1 MGYNMFGSNTTKL
14 SDFELNFSS
23 SDRLNI
29 VTGYHEAMI
38 QSSQQDLAIMEA
50 MLKVD
55 AIEIQM
61 RSKNHVNES
70 AIVAL
75 REGAIT
81 KIKTAIYKAWQW
93 LIDKVR
99 QLTDAFIKAI
109 KKVIHNDLKLLEKYE
124 KDLIAHSDDIGKIS
138 VDAKYSYWEF
148 DFDGNLD
155 IVYNFDPPKFDQEK
169 ILKLAK
175 SDYND
180 LDSLDFDSLFDVI
193 GDTVDM
199 SMRKLIKID
208 ILGRKFKPIKA
219 TATGTIDAYIDKIKA
234 YNKTLDVNAK
244 QKAAALKLLNQY
256 SKESKTFLEGEDDKI
271 VYAYNRMIG
280 VYKKEV
286 LSYYKIKDKTYEE
299 VLKAVRVGLKEG
311 IKRLHE
317 LKSAKSE
324 SLNMLT
330 DFYFD
335 EFDSILENTYS
346 DDIDNDNVVM
356 ESIIDEEFDT
366 IGSLF

>member
-99 QLTDAFIKAI
+99 QLTDAFSRAI

-124 KDLIAHSDDIGKIS
+124 KDLIAHKDDIGDIE
-138 VDAKYSYWEF
+138 VYADLTYWEF
-148 DFDGNLD
+148 NVDGHLD
-155 IVYNFDPPKFDQEK
+155 QVYSFDPPKFDQEK
-169 ILKLAK
+169 ILNLAK
-175 SDYND
+175 GSNNDFESLD
-180 LDSLDFDSLFDVI
+180 LDSCIDLFADS
-193 GDTVDM
+193 VDI
-199 SMRKLIKID
+199 SMRKLMKID
-208 ILGRKFKPIKA
+208 ILGRKFNPTEAKL
-219 TATGTIDAYIDKIKA
+219 TGNIEDIIDKLKTF
-234 YNKTLDVNAK
+234 NKWLDVNAK

-256 SKESKTFLEGEDDKI
+256 SKESKTFLEGEDDKV
-271 VYAYNRMIG
+271 VYAYNKMIG
-280 VYKKEV
+280 IYKKEV

-299 VLKAVRVGLKEG
+299 ILRALRTCLKEG

-346 DDIDNDNVVM
+346 DNINNNNIVM
-356 ESIIDEEFDT
+356 ESIIDDEFDS
-366 IGSLF
+366 IGLLI